1 MRFLSIYFHIQDM
14 TGRQDYHCPGSYLK
28 TASGPCENLVS
39 RCRGDPLGDSRR
51 GPAVKVHSST
61 LGGFTV
67 RKHLDAKR
75 PEHRQE
81 RDVCF
86 CPIDTLTTV
95 QTPGSKQWA
104 SREPYIGLFQT
115 ATAYCKPR
123 CRLKAFGRHC

>member
-14 TGRQDYHCPGSYLK
+14 TGRQNYHCPGSYLK

-67 RKHLDAKR
+67 RKHLCRIVLLIKALVSKPKKKLLQQIEARADINL
-75 PEHRQE
+75 RQGE
-81 RDVCF
+81 SAPFEDQ
-86 CPIDTLTTV
+86 P
-95 QTPGSKQWA
+95 PM
-104 SREPYIGLFQT
+104 
-115 ATAYCKPR
+115 PR
-123 CRLKAFGRHC
+123 LRRS